1 MMVTPGQSSL
11 TAEQLAAL
19 HELGQEVS
27 VRLQR
32 IGVPA
37 LLTIFDIG
45 EDGSLGVYEYSSRV
59 RAEASPMLLRA
70 AAELIEQRMAEGDG
84 GTTLTSH

>member
-1 MMVTPGQSSL
+1 MVTPGQSQL

-27 VRLQR
+27 VRLQH

-45 EDGSLGVYEYSSRV
+45 QDGSLGVYEYSSRV

-70 AAELIEQRMAEGDG
+70 AAELIEQRIAQGDG

>member
-1 MMVTPGQSSL
+1 MVTPGQSQL
-11 TAEQLAAL
+11 TAEQLAAI

-37 LLTIFDIG
+37 LLTVFDIG
-45 EDGSLGVYEYSSRV
+45 ADNSVGVYEFSSRV
-59 RAEASPMLLRA
+59 PAAAAPMLLRA
-70 AAELIEQRMAEGDG
+70 AAELIEQKIAEGDG
-84 GTTLTSH
+84 GSTLTSH

>member
-1 MMVTPGQSSL
+1 MVTPGQSSL

-45 EDGSLGVYEYSSRV
+45 QDGSLGVYEYSSRV
-59 RAEASPMLLRA
+59 QAEASPLLLRA
-70 AAELIEQRMAEGDG
+70 AADLIEQKIAEGDG
-84 GTTLTSH
+84 GSTLAAH

>member
-1 MMVTPGQSSL
+1 MVTPGQSSL

-27 VRLQR
+27 VRLQH

-37 LLTIFDIG
+37 LLTIFDVG
-45 EDGSLGVYEYSSRV
+45 KDGSLGIYEYGSRV
-59 RAEASPMLLRA
+59 SADASPLLLRA
-70 AAELIEQRMAEGDG
+70 AADLIEERIAAGDG
-84 GTTLTSH
+84 GTNMTSH